1 MTQSNVT
8 DTTLLIVGAL
18 HVDEVATVQGPFVL
32 AASNPV
38 SWQRSTGGVA
48 ANVARAAQRVY
59 KQNTPH
65 KYVNF
70 HAAVGADATGASIAQ
85 CIEGLGVS
93 LHAHCIQGR
102 STGRYSVVMDE
113 AGELLMGLADVSVA
127 EYLQAEHVL
136 PHLDAVGNGFLFM
149 DANLSAQ
156 CIDRLI
162 MYAAQHLMPVAMV
175 CVSPSKALKLPPHAQ
190 QIDLIFCNRR
200 EALAMAIDIGLIPAG
215 ISAENVCASHLA
227 ELLGKIGFSSY
238 VLTDGSQVVHIC
250 ENGQSRPLEVP
261 AVSVSNNVNGAGD
274 ALAGAT
280 LAAMSRGLSL
290 FTAVSDYGLPIA
302 ADVLTG
308 RHLPP
313 SLDYS

>member
-1 MTQSNVT
+1 MTHSNVT

-32 AASNPV
+32 SASNPV
-38 SWQRSTGGVA
+38 TWQRSTGGVA

-59 KQNTPH
+59 EQNTPH
-65 KYVNF
+65 KCVNF
-70 HAAVGADATGASIAQ
+70 HAAVGADTTGASIAQ

-93 LHAHCIQGR
+93 LHAHRIQGC

-113 AGELLMGLADVSVA
+113 AGELLMGLADVTVA
-127 EYLQAEHVL
+127 EYLQAEQVL
-136 PHLDAVGNGFLFM
+136 SHLDADGKGFLFM

-162 MYAAQHLMPVAMV
+162 KYAEQHMMPMAMV
-175 CVSPSKALKLPPHAQ
+175 CVSPSKALKLLRHAQ

-200 EALAMAIDIGLIPAG
+200 EAMAMAMDTGLIPAG
-215 ISAENVCASHLA
+215 TSAENVCASHLA

-238 VLTDGSQVVHIC
+238 VLTDGNQAVHIC
-250 ENGQSRPLEVP
+250 ENSQSRPIDVP
-261 AVSVSNNVNGAGD
+261 AVSVLNNVNGAGD

-280 LAAMSRGLSL
+280 LAAMSRGISL
-290 FTAVSDYGLPIA
+290 FNAVSEYGLPIA
-302 ADVLTG
+302 EDVLTG
-308 RHLPP
+308 KHLPP